1 MGLAVYEIQLLP
13 LCRKLPTP
21 WRHAAPHAPLSH
33 TQCCLHLSLLML
45 KQEVSSLVT
54 PAASEMFS
62 GHEGLVATVTDR
74 TDTEHFLYH
83 RKLSWTAPL
92 QRQENKI
99 QAENH

>member
-1 MGLAVYEIQLLP
+1 
-13 LCRKLPTP
+13 
-21 WRHAAPHAPLSH
+21 
-33 TQCCLHLSLLML
+33 ML

-99 QAENH
+99 QAENHWRQINNLLIGATYHQPSADDP